1 MKGQGLGLTSLT
13 EVKDQGETLE
23 GCLNKIKGKGQGQGA
38 NPNPHILTLTLK
50 TKP

>member
-1 MKGQGLGLTSLT
+1 MKGQGKGLTSLT

-23 GCLNKIKGKGQGQGA
+23 GCLNKIKGKGQGA
-38 NPNPHILTLTLK
+38 NPNPRILTLTLK